1 MISRIKRNIYFLLVL
16 LPGLAGAA
24 TQVTDIEFASLQGDQ
39 FEIKLQFSE
48 QPPKANAYEIGN
60 RARLVVDFPG
70 VESSLPQKKYAL
82 DFENASAAVIISDGK
97 RTRLIVNL
105 NESIPFEID
114 SDSNSVTVRAG
125 AGAGVG
131 SSDSDTPAM
140 KAAASKVSTASDGP
154 LASSADG
161 SFDSSTNRSKA
172 NQFKRSGLAI
182 TDVDFRR
189 SEDGAGSIIIGL
201 SQPSVNVD
209 VDRSNDQ
216 IQLSF
221 YQTNLPDRFDRRLDV
236 LDFATPVKTVDS
248 KQEGTT
254 TTVTI
259 DASGQYD
266 YLAYQADGQ
275 YVVNIKPLSD
285 AEVEAQ
291 SKKFAFSG
299 ERLTL
304 DFQDIEVRSV
314 LQIIAEFTS
323 LNLVASDTVT
333 GNITLWLDD
342 VPWDQ
347 ALEIILKAKGLDKRR
362 EGNVLMVAP
371 AAEIAEQERLQVEAN
386 KQLQELAPL
395 ETAFVRIKYADAAEI
410 FELFT
415 ASRTDEGQSSG
426 GGREGNA
433 TTTILSERGSAIV
446 DERTNTIILTDTED
460 KINAFKRLID
470 EIDMPIKQ
478 VLIEA
483 RIVIANT
490 DFKKELGVTW
500 GLAGIDKLAG
510 GTVGSAFGDRTL
522 GFSGRRSGLA
532 PGAGVVETFKYS
544 ADEIEA
550 DDGADGLPGTADDG
564 PTTYTRNY
572 DIGLGDSL
580 AVDLGV
586 ANPTGSFSLGY
597 LTDNFLIDLELSA
610 LESDGFG
617 EIVSQPKVLTGDKQQ
632 AVIKSGT
639 EIAYQKA
646 TSSGATSI
654 EFKEAV
660 LQLEVTPQIT
670 PDNRIIM
677 DLLVSQDSVGAFT
690 PTGEP
695 SIDITQLET
704 QALVGNGQT
713 LVLGGIFQTE
723 EVNGTDK
730 VPLLGDLPFVG
741 KLFRN
746 ELRNIE
752 KREILIFIT
761 PKIIDDNLLDR

>member
-1 MISRIKRNIYFLLVL
+1 MISRIKCNIYFLLAL

-39 FEIKLQFSE
+39 FEIRLQFSE
-48 QPPKANAYEIGN
+48 QPPQANAYEIGN
-60 RARLVVDFPG
+60 PARLVVDFPG

-82 DFENASAAVIISDGK
+82 GFENANEAVIISDGS

-105 NESIPFEID
+105 NQSIPFEID
-114 SDSNSVTVRAG
+114 SENNSVTVRAG
-125 AGAGVG
+125 AGTKSTLSAQSNSLSEDG
-131 SSDSDTPAM
+131 SQLVRAP
-140 KAAASKVSTASDGP
+140 V
-154 LASSADG
+154 SSAQI
-161 SFDSSTNRSKA
+161 SSATNIA
-172 NQFKRSGLAI
+172 DAGQFKRNALAV

-189 SEDGAGSIIIGL
+189 SEDGSGSIVIGL
-201 SQPSVNVD
+201 SQHSVNVD
-209 VDRSNDQ
+209 INRSNHQ

-221 YQTNLPDRFDRRLDV
+221 YQTELPDQFDRRLDV
-236 LDFATPVKTVDS
+236 VDFATPVKTIDS
-248 KQEGTT
+248 KQVGTT

-275 YVVNIKPLSD
+275 YVVNIKPLTD
-285 AEVEAQ
+285 AEVEEQ
-291 SKKFAFSG
+291 SRKFAFNG

-347 ALEIILKAKGLDKRR
+347 ALEIILKAKGLDKRQ

-395 ETAFVRIKYADAAEI
+395 ETTFVRIKYADAAEI

-415 ASRTDEGQSSG
+415 ASRGDEGQSSS

-470 EIDMPIKQ
+470 EIDVPIKQ

-500 GLAGIDKLAG
+500 GLAGIEKLTG
-510 GTVGSAFGDRTL
+510 GTIGSPFGDKTL
-522 GFSGRRSGLA
+522 GFSGRRSGLT
-532 PGAGVVETFKYS
+532 PGAGVKETFTYS
-544 ADEIEA
+544 ADEIETD
-550 DDGADGLPGTADDG
+550 DDGI
-564 PTTYTRNY
+564 TTYTRNY

-586 ANPTGSFSLGY
+586 DNPTGSFSLGY

-695 SIDITQLET
+695 SIDITQIET

-730 VPLLGDLPFVG
+730 VPLLGDLPFLG

-746 ELRNIE
+746 DLRNIE

>member
-1 MISRIKRNIYFLLVL
+1 M
-16 LPGLAGAA
+16 
-24 TQVTDIEFASLQGDQ
+24 
-39 FEIKLQFSE
+39 
-48 QPPKANAYEIGN
+48 
-60 RARLVVDFPG
+60 
-70 VESSLPQKKYAL
+70 
-82 DFENASAAVIISDGK
+82 
-97 RTRLIVNL
+97 IVNL
-105 NESIPFEID
+105 TESAPFASATD
-114 SDSNSVTVRAG
+114 GNTVTLRVGADNSSGIANMSAQATR
-125 AGAGVG
+125 
-131 SSDSDTPAM
+131 
-140 KAAASKVSTASDGP
+140 AAAESGDFSTGGP
-154 LASSADG
+154 
-161 SFDSSTNRSKA
+161 
-172 NQFKRSGLAI
+172 AI
-182 TDVDFRR
+182 TEIDFRR
-189 SEDGAGSIIIGL
+189 GKDGSGTISIDL

-209 VDRSNDQ
+209 IDRNSSQ
-216 IQLSF
+216 ITLSF
-221 YQTNLPDRFDRRLDV
+221 YQTTLPERLDRRLDV
-236 LDFATPVKTVDS
+236 VDFATPVQTVDS
-248 KQEGTT
+248 KQEGSK
-254 TTVTI
+254 TVVAI
-259 DASGQYD
+259 EASGQYD

-285 AEVEAQ
+285 AEIAEQ
-291 SKKFAFSG
+291 SKKFAFNG

-304 DFQDIEVRSV
+304 NFQNIEVRSV

-323 LNLVASDTVT
+323 INLVASDTVT
-333 GNITLWLDD
+333 GSITLRLDN

-347 ALEIILKAKGLDKRR
+347 ALEIILKAKGLDKRQ

-371 AAEIAEQERLQVEAN
+371 SAEIAEQERLQVEAN

-395 ETAFVRIKYADAAEI
+395 ETAFVRIKYADAREV

-415 ASRTDEGQSSG
+415 ATRTEAGQAGG
-426 GGREGNA
+426 GGRDGNA
-433 TTTILSERGSAIV
+433 TNTILSERGSAIV

-460 KINAFKRLID
+460 KINEFRRLIG
-470 EIDMPIKQ
+470 EIDVPIKQ

-490 DFKKELGVTW
+490 DFKKELGATW

-510 GTVGSAFGDRTL
+510 DTTSSAFGDRTL
-522 GFSGRRSGLA
+522 GFSGRRSGLT
-532 PGAGVVETFKYS
+532 PGSGVKESFTYS
-544 ADEIEA
+544 ADEIER
-550 DDGADGLPGTADDG
+550 DDGIDGIAGTADDV
-564 PTTYTRNY
+564 TTYTRNY
-572 DIGLGDSL
+572 DFGLGDSL

-586 ANPTGSFSLGY
+586 SNPTGSFSLGY

-695 SIDITQLET
+695 SIDITQIKT

-723 EVNGTDK
+723 EVNGVDK
-730 VPLLGDLPFVG
+730 VPVLGDIPFLG
-741 KLFRN
+741 RLFRN
-746 ELRNIE
+746 DLRNVE

>member
-1 MISRIKRNIYFLLVL
+1 MISRIKCNIYFLLAL

-39 FEIKLQFSE
+39 FEIRLQFSE
-48 QPPKANAYEIGN
+48 QPPQANAYEIGN
-60 RARLVVDFPG
+60 PARLVVDFPG

-82 DFENASAAVIISDGK
+82 GFENANEAVIISDGS

-105 NESIPFEID
+105 NQSIPFEID
-114 SDSNSVTVRAG
+114 SENNSVTVRAG
-125 AGAGVG
+125 AGTKSILSAQ
-131 SSDSDTPAM
+131 SDSLTEDGSQLVRAPV
-140 KAAASKVSTASDGP
+140 ASAQI
-154 LASSADG
+154 SSA
-161 SFDSSTNRSKA
+161 TNIA
-172 NQFKRSGLAI
+172 DAGQFKRNALAV

-189 SEDGAGSIIIGL
+189 SEDGSGSIVIGL

-209 VDRSNDQ
+209 INRSNHQ

-221 YQTNLPDRFDRRLDV
+221 YQTELPDQFDRRLDV
-236 LDFATPVKTVDS
+236 VDFATPVKAIDS
-248 KQEGTT
+248 KQVGTT

-275 YVVNIKPLSD
+275 YVVNITPLTD
-285 AEVEAQ
+285 AEVEEQ
-291 SKKFAFSG
+291 SRKFAFNG

-314 LQIIAEFTS
+314 LQIIAKFTS

-347 ALEIILKAKGLDKRR
+347 ALEIILKAKGLDKRQ

-395 ETAFVRIKYADAAEI
+395 ETTFVRIKYADAAEI

-415 ASRTDEGQSSG
+415 ASRGDEGQSSS

-470 EIDMPIKQ
+470 EIDVPIKQ

-500 GLAGIDKLAG
+500 GLAGIEKLTG
-510 GTVGSAFGDRTL
+510 GTIGSPFGDKTL
-522 GFSGRRSGLA
+522 GFSGRRSGLT
-532 PGAGVVETFKYS
+532 PGAGVKETFTYS
-544 ADEIEA
+544 ADEIETD
-550 DDGADGLPGTADDG
+550 DDGI
-564 PTTYTRNY
+564 TTYTRNY

-586 ANPTGSFSLGY
+586 DNPTGSFSLGY

-617 EIVSQPKVLTGDKQQ
+617 EIFSQPKVLTGDKQQ

-695 SIDITQLET
+695 SIDITQIET

-730 VPLLGDLPFVG
+730 VPLLGDLPFLG

-746 ELRNIE
+746 DLRNIE

>member
-1 MISRIKRNIYFLLVL
+1 MSNLLGKQKMISRIKRNIYFLLAL
-16 LPGLAGAA
+16 LPGLASAA

-39 FEIKLQFSE
+39 FEIRLQFSE
-48 QPPKANAYEIGN
+48 QPPEANAYEIGN
-60 RARLVVDFPG
+60 PARLVVDFPG

-82 DFENASAAVIISDGK
+82 GFENANEAVIISDGSL
-97 RTRLIVNL
+97 TRLIVNL
-105 NESIPFEID
+105 NQSIPFEID
-114 SDSNSVTVRAG
+114 SENNSVTVRAG
-125 AGAGVG
+125 AGSNIGGSISSQSTSPTLSQTPSVEG
-131 SSDSDTPAM
+131 SSAPKS
-140 KAAASKVSTASDGP
+140 VTADEFERNA
-154 LASSADG
+154 LAV
-161 SFDSSTNRSKA
+161 
-172 NQFKRSGLAI
+172 

-189 SEDGAGSIIIGL
+189 GEDGSGSIVIGL
-201 SQPSVNVD
+201 SKPSVNVD
-209 VDRSNDQ
+209 IDRSNHQ

-221 YQTNLPDRFDRRLDV
+221 YQTDLPDQFDRRLDV
-236 LDFATPVKTVDS
+236 VDFATPVKTIDS

-275 YVVNIKPLSD
+275 YVVNIKPLTD
-285 AEVEAQ
+285 AEVEEQ
-291 SKKFAFSG
+291 SKKFAFNG

-347 ALEIILKAKGLDKRR
+347 ALEIILKAKGLDKRQ

-395 ETAFVRIKYADAAEI
+395 ETTFVRIKYADAAEI

-470 EIDMPIKQ
+470 EIDVPIKQ

-510 GTVGSAFGDRTL
+510 GTTSSAFGDRTL
-522 GFSGRRSGLA
+522 GFSGRRSGLT
-532 PGAGVVETFKYS
+532 PGAGVKESFTYS
-544 ADEIEA
+544 ADETEE
-550 DDGADGLPGTADDG
+550 DYGADGVEGGGDDG
-564 PTTYTRNY
+564 PTTYTRAF
-572 DIGLGDSL
+572 DFGLGDSL

-695 SIDITQLET
+695 SIDITQIET
-704 QALVGNGQT
+704 
-713 LVLGGIFQTE
+713 
-723 EVNGTDK
+723 
-730 VPLLGDLPFVG
+730 
-741 KLFRN
+741 
-746 ELRNIE
+746 
-752 KREILIFIT
+752 
-761 PKIIDDNLLDR
+761 

>member
-1 MISRIKRNIYFLLVL
+1 MSNLLGKQKMISRIKRNIYFLLAL
-16 LPGLAGAA
+16 LPGLASAA

-39 FEIKLQFSE
+39 FEIRLQFSE
-48 QPPKANAYEIGN
+48 QPPEANAYEIGN
-60 RARLVVDFPG
+60 PARLVVDFPG

-82 DFENASAAVIISDGK
+82 GFENANEAVIISDGS

-105 NESIPFEID
+105 NQSIPFEID
-114 SDSNSVTVRAG
+114 SENNSVTVRAG
-125 AGAGVG
+125 AGTGIKDAV
-131 SSDSDTPAM
+131 SSQSDSLAVVPQ
-140 KAAASKVSTASDGP
+140 VSGALGSANTAT
-154 LASSADG
+154 A
-161 SFDSSTNRSKA
+161 KE
-172 NQFKRSGLAI
+172 FKRNALAV

-189 SEDGAGSIIIGL
+189 GEDGSGSIVIGL
-201 SQPSVNVD
+201 SKPSVNVD
-209 VDRSNDQ
+209 IDRSNHQ

-221 YQTNLPDRFDRRLDV
+221 YQTELPDQFDRRLDV
-236 LDFATPVKTVDS
+236 VDFATPVKTIDS

-275 YVVNIKPLSD
+275 YVVNIKPLTD
-285 AEVEAQ
+285 AEVEEQ
-291 SKKFAFSG
+291 SKKFAFNG

-347 ALEIILKAKGLDKRR
+347 ALEIILKAKGLDKRQ

-395 ETAFVRIKYADAAEI
+395 ETTFVRIKYADAAEI

-415 ASRTDEGQSSG
+415 ASRSDEGQSSSG
-426 GGREGNA
+426 SREGNA

-470 EIDMPIKQ
+470 EIDVPIKQ

-510 GTVGSAFGDRTL
+510 GTIGSAFGDKTL
-522 GFSGRRSGLA
+522 GFSGRRSGLT
-532 PGAGVVETFKYS
+532 PGAGVKETFTYS
-544 ADEIEA
+544 ADEIETD
-550 DDGADGLPGTADDG
+550 DDGI
-564 PTTYTRNY
+564 TTYTRNF

-586 ANPTGSFSLGY
+586 DNPTGSFSLGY

-695 SIDITQLET
+695 SIDITQIET

-730 VPLLGDLPFVG
+730 VPLLGDLPFLG

-746 ELRNIE
+746 DLRNIE

>member
-1 MISRIKRNIYFLLVL
+1 MISRVKCCFLMLSL
-16 LPGLAGAA
+16 YCFSWSAA
-24 TQVTDIEFASLQGDQ
+24 AIDNRVTDIDFTSLSSDQ
-39 FEIKLQFSE
+39 FEISLQFSQRPP
-48 QPPKANAYEIGN
+48 QPKSYDIAEP
-60 RARLVVDFPG
+60 ARLVLDFAD
-70 VESSLPQKKYAL
+70 VQSQLAKKKYPL
-82 DFENASAAVIISDGK
+82 SFENARDAVVVSDGS

-105 NESIPFEID
+105 NESAPFITRIEGDRLMVKVGVDQSANATSAMPIASTYAQG
-114 SDSNSVTVRAG
+114 SDDRRADFTEL
-125 AGAGVG
+125 
-131 SSDSDTPAM
+131 S
-140 KAAASKVSTASDGP
+140 AALTG
-154 LASSADG
+154 
-161 SFDSSTNRSKA
+161 
-172 NQFKRSGLAI
+172 
-182 TDVDFRR
+182 VDFRR
-189 SEDGAGSIIIGL
+189 DAQGAGLIKLDL
-201 SQPSVNVD
+201 SDPAVNID
-209 VDRSNDQ
+209 INKTGSKIR
-216 IQLSF
+216 LEF
-221 YQTNLPDRFDRRLDV
+221 YQTELPDHLDRRLDV
-236 LDFATPVKTVDS
+236 VDFATPVTAIDTMQQGS
-248 KQEGTT
+248 
-254 TTVTI
+254 TTVVTI
-259 DASGQYD
+259 EAEGQYD
-266 YLAYQADGQ
+266 YLAYQADKQ
-275 YVVNIKPLSD
+275 YIVSVKPLTA
-285 AEVEAQ
+285 AEVELHN
-291 SKKFAFSG
+291 KKFDFTG
-299 ERLTL
+299 DRLSL
-304 DFQDIEVRSV
+304 NFQDIEVRSV
-314 LQIIAEFTS
+314 LQLIADFTS

-333 GNITLWLDD
+333 GSITLRLDK

-347 ALEIILKAKGLDKRR
+347 ALEIVLKAKGLDKRQ

-415 ASRTDEGQSSG
+415 ADDSQSGQSG
-426 GGREGNA
+426 GATEGNA
-433 TTTILSERGSAIV
+433 TTSILSERGSAIV
-446 DERTNTIILTDTED
+446 DQRTNTIILTDTEE
-460 KINAFKRLID
+460 KINEFKRLIS
-470 EIDMPIKQ
+470 EIDVPIKQ

-500 GLAGIDKLAG
+500 GLAGLDKLSG
-510 GTVGSAFGDRTL
+510 GQFSSASGDRSL
-522 GFSGRRSGLA
+522 GFSGRRSGLT
-532 PGAGVVETFKYS
+532 PGAGVVETFTYQ
-544 ADEIEA
+544 ADEVEV
-550 DDGADGLPGTADDG
+550 DDGPDGLPFTADDI
-564 PTTYTRNY
+564 TTVTQNY
-572 DIGLGDSL
+572 DFGLGDSL

-586 ANPTGSFSLGY
+586 SNPTGSFSLGY

-610 LESDGFG
+610 LESDGYG

-695 SIDITQLET
+695 SIDITQIET
-704 QALVGNGQT
+704 QALVGDGQT

-723 EVNGTDK
+723 EVKGTEK
-730 VPLLGDLPFVG
+730 VPMLGDIPFLG

-746 ELRNIE
+746 DLRNIE

>member
-1 MISRIKRNIYFLLVL
+1 MISRVKCCFLILSLYGFSWSAV
-16 LPGLAGAA
+16 AA
-24 TQVTDIEFASLQGDQ
+24 DNRVTDIDFTSLSSDQ
-39 FEIKLQFSE
+39 FEIGLQFL
-48 QPPKANAYEIGN
+48 QRPPEPKSYEIAEP
-60 RARLVVDFPG
+60 ARLVLDFAD
-70 VESSLPQKKYAL
+70 VQSQLAKKKYPL
-82 DFENASAAVIISDGK
+82 SFENARDAVVVSDGS

-105 NESIPFEID
+105 NESAPFVTRIEGDRLMVKVGADQTANATSTMPIASTYAQG
-114 SDSNSVTVRAG
+114 SDDRRVDFAELRA
-125 AGAGVG
+125 A
-131 SSDSDTPAM
+131 
-140 KAAASKVSTASDGP
+140 
-154 LASSADG
+154 L
-161 SFDSSTNRSKA
+161 
-172 NQFKRSGLAI
+172 

-189 SEDGAGSIIIGL
+189 DAQGAGLIKLDL
-201 SQPSVNVD
+201 SDPAVNID
-209 VDRSNDQ
+209 INKTGSKIR
-216 IQLSF
+216 LEF
-221 YQTNLPDRFDRRLDV
+221 YQTELPDHLDRRLDV
-236 LDFATPVKTVDS
+236 VDFATPVTAIDTVQQGS
-248 KQEGTT
+248 
-254 TTVTI
+254 TTVVTI
-259 DASGQYD
+259 EAEGQYD
-266 YLAYQADGQ
+266 YLAYQTDKQ
-275 YVVNIKPLSD
+275 YIVSVKPLTA
-285 AEVEAQ
+285 AEAELQ
-291 SKKFAFSG
+291 NKKFDFTG
-299 ERLTL
+299 DRLSL
-304 DFQDIEVRSV
+304 NFQDIEVRSV
-314 LQIIAEFTS
+314 LQLIADFTS

-333 GNITLWLDD
+333 GSITLRLDK

-347 ALEIILKAKGLDKRR
+347 ALEIVLKAKGLDKRQ

-415 ASRTDEGQSSG
+415 ADDSQSGQSG
-426 GGREGNA
+426 GATEGNA
-433 TTTILSERGSAIV
+433 TTSILSERGSAIV
-446 DERTNTIILTDTED
+446 DERTNTIILTDTEE
-460 KINAFKRLID
+460 KINEFKRLIS
-470 EIDMPIKQ
+470 EIDVPIKQ

-500 GLAGIDKLAG
+500 GLAGLDKLSG
-510 GTVGSAFGDRTL
+510 GQFSSASGDRSL
-522 GFSGRRSGLA
+522 GFSGRRSGLT
-532 PGAGVVETFKYS
+532 PGAGVVETFTYQ
-544 ADEIEA
+544 ADEIEV
-550 DDGADGLPGTADDG
+550 DDGPDGLPFTADDI
-564 PTTYTRNY
+564 TTVTQNY
-572 DIGLGDSL
+572 DFGLGDSL

-586 ANPTGSFSLGY
+586 SNPTGSFSLGY

-610 LESDGFG
+610 LESDGYG

-632 AVIKSGT
+632 AVIKSDT

-695 SIDITQLET
+695 SIDITQIET
-704 QALVGNGQT
+704 QALVGDGQT

-723 EVNGTDK
+723 EVKGTEK
-730 VPLLGDLPFVG
+730 VPMLGDIPFLG

-746 ELRNIE
+746 DLRNIE

>member
-1 MISRIKRNIYFLLVL
+1 MMSRIKRNMYFVLAL
-16 LPGLAGAA
+16 LPCFSWAA
-24 TQVTDIEFASLQGDQ
+24 NQITDIEFMSLQGEE
-39 FEIKLQFSE
+39 FEIRLQFSDE
-48 QPPKANAYEIGN
+48 PPQANAYEISN
-60 RARLVVDFPG
+60 PARLIVDFPN
-70 VESSLPQKKYAL
+70 VESNLAQKKYAL
-82 DFENASAAVIISDGK
+82 GFDNASDAVVVSDGS

-105 NESIPFEID
+105 TDSVPFEID
-114 SDSNSVTVRAG
+114 SNSKIVSVRVGQSDVDQSQADSVNSG
-125 AGAGVG
+125 ILPKQHK
-131 SSDSDTPAM
+131 SDRSVAEETSEARLGITDI
-140 KAAASKVSTASDGP
+140 DFRRG
-154 LASSADG
+154 ADG
-161 SFDSSTNRSKA
+161 SGT
-172 NQFKRSGLAI
+172 
-182 TDVDFRR
+182 
-189 SEDGAGSIIIGL
+189 IIIDL

-209 VDRSNDQ
+209 IDRS
-216 IQLSF
+216 IHAIRLSF
-221 YQTNLPDRFDRRLDV
+221 YQTELPERLDRRLDV
-236 LDFATPVKTVDS
+236 IDFATPVQTIDS
-248 KQEGTT
+248 KQDGSTASI
-254 TTVTI
+254 TI

-275 YVVNIKPLSD
+275 YIVNIKPLTD
-285 AEVEAQ
+285 TEVEEQ
-291 SKKFAFSG
+291 TKKFAFSG
-299 ERLTL
+299 DRLNL
-304 DFQDIEVRSV
+304 NFQNIEVRSV

-333 GNITLWLDD
+333 GSITLRLDN

-347 ALEIILKAKGLDKRR
+347 ALEIILKAKGLDKRQ

-426 GGREGNA
+426 GARDGNA
-433 TTTILSERGSAIV
+433 TTSILSERGNAIV

-460 KINAFKRLID
+460 KINAFKRLIN
-470 EIDMPIKQ
+470 EIDVPIKQ

-510 GTVGSAFGDRTL
+510 DTESRAFGDRTL
-522 GFSGRRSGLA
+522 GFSGRRSGFT
-532 PGAGVVETFKYS
+532 PGAGVKESFTYS
-544 ADEIEA
+544 ADEIET
-550 DDGADGLPGTADDG
+550 DDGIDGLPGTPDDV
-564 PTTYTRNY
+564 TTYTRNY
-572 DIGLGDSL
+572 DFGLGDSL

-695 SIDITQLET
+695 SIDITQIET

-730 VPLLGDLPFVG
+730 VPVLGDIPFLG

-746 ELRNIE
+746 DLRNVE

>member
-1 MISRIKRNIYFLLVL
+1 MSNLLGKQKMISRIKRNIYFLLAL
-16 LPGLAGAA
+16 LPGLASAA

-39 FEIKLQFSE
+39 FEIRLQFSE
-48 QPPKANAYEIGN
+48 QPPEANAYEIGN
-60 RARLVVDFPG
+60 PARLVVDFPG

-82 DFENASAAVIISDGK
+82 GFENANEAVIISDGS

-105 NESIPFEID
+105 NQSIPFEID
-114 SDSNSVTVRAG
+114 SENNSVTVRAG
-125 AGAGVG
+125 AGTGIKDAV
-131 SSDSDTPAM
+131 SSQSDSLAVVPQ
-140 KAAASKVSTASDGP
+140 VSGALGSANTAT
-154 LASSADG
+154 A
-161 SFDSSTNRSKA
+161 KE
-172 NQFKRSGLAI
+172 FKRNALAV

-189 SEDGAGSIIIGL
+189 GEDGSGSIVIGL
-201 SQPSVNVD
+201 SKPSVNVD
-209 VDRSNDQ
+209 IDRSNHQ

-221 YQTNLPDRFDRRLDV
+221 YQTELPDQFDRRLDV
-236 LDFATPVKTVDS
+236 VDFATPVKTIDS

-275 YVVNIKPLSD
+275 YVVNIKPLTD
-285 AEVEAQ
+285 AEVEEQ
-291 SKKFAFSG
+291 SKKFAFNG

-347 ALEIILKAKGLDKRR
+347 ALEIILKAKGLDKRQ

-395 ETAFVRIKYADAAEI
+395 ETTFVRIKYADAAEI

-415 ASRTDEGQSSG
+415 ASRSDEGQSSSG
-426 GGREGNA
+426 SREDNA

-470 EIDMPIKQ
+470 EIDVPIKQ

-510 GTVGSAFGDRTL
+510 GTIGSAFGDKTL
-522 GFSGRRSGLA
+522 GFSGRRSGLT
-532 PGAGVVETFKYS
+532 PGAGVKETFTYS
-544 ADEIEA
+544 ADEIETD
-550 DDGADGLPGTADDG
+550 DDGI
-564 PTTYTRNY
+564 TTYTRNF

-586 ANPTGSFSLGY
+586 DNPTGSFSLGY

-695 SIDITQLET
+695 SIDITQIET

-730 VPLLGDLPFVG
+730 VPLLGDLPFLG

-746 ELRNIE
+746 DLRNIE

>member
-1 MISRIKRNIYFLLVL
+1 VEDSQGKLKMISKIKRNLYVL
-16 LPGLAGAA
+16 LAILPTLAWGEV
-24 TQVTDIEFASLQGDQ
+24 QVKDIEFASLPGDQ
-39 FEIKLQFSE
+39 FEIKLMFSDT
-48 QPPKANAYEIGN
+48 PPAPKTYEIGN
-60 RARLVVDFPG
+60 PARVVMDFPG
-70 VESSLPQKKYAL
+70 VGSALSQKKYAL
-82 DFENASAAVIISDGK
+82 GFENARDAVVIADGS

-105 NESIPFEID
+105 TESAPFASATNGNTVTLRVGAD
-114 SDSNSVTVRAG
+114 NSSGIATMSAQATR
-125 AGAGVG
+125 
-131 SSDSDTPAM
+131 
-140 KAAASKVSTASDGP
+140 AAAESGDFSTGGP
-154 LASSADG
+154 
-161 SFDSSTNRSKA
+161 
-172 NQFKRSGLAI
+172 AI
-182 TDVDFRR
+182 TEIDFRR
-189 SEDGAGSIIIGL
+189 GKDGSGTISIDL

-209 VDRSNDQ
+209 IDRNSSQ
-216 IQLSF
+216 ITLSF
-221 YQTNLPDRFDRRLDV
+221 YQTTLPERLDRRLDV
-236 LDFATPVKTVDS
+236 VDFATPVQTVDS
-248 KQEGTT
+248 KQEGSK
-254 TTVTI
+254 TVI
-259 DASGQYD
+259 AIEASGQYD

-275 YVVNIKPLSD
+275 YVVTIKPLSD
-285 AEVEAQ
+285 AEIEEQ
-291 SKKFAFSG
+291 SKKFAFNG

-304 DFQDIEVRSV
+304 NFQNIEVRSV

-333 GNITLWLDD
+333 GSITLRLDN

-347 ALEIILKAKGLDKRR
+347 ALEIILKAKGLDKRQ

-371 AAEIAEQERLQVEAN
+371 SAEIAEQERLQVEAN

-395 ETAFVRIKYADAAEI
+395 ETAFVRIKYADAREV

-415 ASRTDEGQSSG
+415 ATRTEAGQTGG
-426 GGREGNA
+426 GGRDGNA
-433 TTTILSERGSAIV
+433 TNTILSERGSAIV

-460 KINAFKRLID
+460 KINEFRRLIG
-470 EIDMPIKQ
+470 EIDVPIKQ

-490 DFKKELGVTW
+490 DFKKELGATW

-510 GTVGSAFGDRTL
+510 DTTSSAFGDRTL
-522 GFSGRRSGLA
+522 GFSGRRSGLT
-532 PGAGVVETFKYS
+532 PGSGVKESFTYS
-544 ADEIEA
+544 ADEIER
-550 DDGADGLPGTADDG
+550 DDGIDGIAGTADDV
-564 PTTYTRNY
+564 TTYTRNY
-572 DIGLGDSL
+572 DFGLGDSL

-586 ANPTGSFSLGY
+586 SNPTGSFSLGY

-695 SIDITQLET
+695 SIDITQIKT

-723 EVNGTDK
+723 EVKGVDK
-730 VPLLGDLPFVG
+730 VPVLGDIPFLG
-741 KLFRN
+741 RLFRN
-746 ELRNIE
+746 DLRNVE

>member
-1 MISRIKRNIYFLLVL
+1 MISRIKCNIYFLLAL

-39 FEIKLQFSE
+39 FEIRLQFSE
-48 QPPKANAYEIGN
+48 QPPQANAYEIGN
-60 RARLVVDFPG
+60 PARLVVDFPG

-82 DFENASAAVIISDGK
+82 GFENANEAVIISDGS

-105 NESIPFEID
+105 NQSIPFEID
-114 SDSNSVTVRAG
+114 SENNSVTVRAG
-125 AGAGVG
+125 AGTKSTLSAQSNSLSEDG
-131 SSDSDTPAM
+131 SQLVRAP
-140 KAAASKVSTASDGP
+140 V
-154 LASSADG
+154 SSAQI
-161 SFDSSTNRSKA
+161 SSATNIA
-172 NQFKRSGLAI
+172 DAGQFKRNALAV

-189 SEDGAGSIIIGL
+189 SEDGSGSIVIGL

-209 VDRSNDQ
+209 INRSNHQ

-221 YQTNLPDRFDRRLDV
+221 YQTELPDQFDRRLDV
-236 LDFATPVKTVDS
+236 VDFATPVKAIDS
-248 KQEGTT
+248 KQVGTT

-275 YVVNIKPLSD
+275 YVVNITPLTD
-285 AEVEAQ
+285 AEVEEQ
-291 SKKFAFSG
+291 SRKFAFNG

-347 ALEIILKAKGLDKRR
+347 ALEIILKAKGLDKRQ

-395 ETAFVRIKYADAAEI
+395 ETTFVRIKYADAAEI

-415 ASRTDEGQSSG
+415 ASRGDEGQSSS

-470 EIDMPIKQ
+470 EIDVPIKQ

-500 GLAGIDKLAG
+500 GLAGIEKLTG
-510 GTVGSAFGDRTL
+510 GTIGSPFGDKTL
-522 GFSGRRSGLA
+522 GFSGRRSGLT
-532 PGAGVVETFKYS
+532 PGAGVKETFTYS
-544 ADEIEA
+544 ADEIETD
-550 DDGADGLPGTADDG
+550 DDGI
-564 PTTYTRNY
+564 TTYTRNY

-586 ANPTGSFSLGY
+586 DNPTGSFSLGY

-695 SIDITQLET
+695 SIDITQIET

-730 VPLLGDLPFVG
+730 VPLLGDLPFLG

-746 ELRNIE
+746 DLRNIE

>member
-1 MISRIKRNIYFLLVL
+1 MISRIKCNIYFLLAL

-39 FEIKLQFSE
+39 FEIRLQFSE
-48 QPPKANAYEIGN
+48 QPPQANAYEIGN
-60 RARLVVDFPG
+60 PARLVVDFPG

-82 DFENASAAVIISDGK
+82 GFENANEAVIISDGS

-105 NESIPFEID
+105 NQSIPFEID
-114 SDSNSVTVRAG
+114 SENNSVTVRAG
-125 AGAGVG
+125 AGTKSILSAQSNSLSEDG
-131 SSDSDTPAM
+131 SQLVRAP
-140 KAAASKVSTASDGP
+140 V
-154 LASSADG
+154 SSAQI
-161 SFDSSTNRSKA
+161 SSATNIA
-172 NQFKRSGLAI
+172 DAGQFKRNALAV

-189 SEDGAGSIIIGL
+189 SEDGSGSIVIGL

-209 VDRSNDQ
+209 INRSNHQ

-221 YQTNLPDRFDRRLDV
+221 YQTELPDQSDRRLDV
-236 LDFATPVKTVDS
+236 VDFATPVKTIDS
-248 KQEGTT
+248 KQVGTT

-275 YVVNIKPLSD
+275 YVVNIKPLTD
-285 AEVEAQ
+285 AEVEEQ
-291 SKKFAFSG
+291 SRKFAFNG

-347 ALEIILKAKGLDKRR
+347 ALEIILKAKGLDKRQ

-395 ETAFVRIKYADAAEI
+395 ETTFVRIKYADAAEI

-415 ASRTDEGQSSG
+415 ASRGDEGQSSS

-470 EIDMPIKQ
+470 EIDVPIKQ

-500 GLAGIDKLAG
+500 SLAGIEKLTG
-510 GTVGSAFGDRTL
+510 GTIGSPFGDKTL
-522 GFSGRRSGLA
+522 GFSGRRSGLT
-532 PGAGVVETFKYS
+532 PGAGVKETFTYS
-544 ADEIEA
+544 ADEIETD
-550 DDGADGLPGTADDG
+550 DDGI
-564 PTTYTRNY
+564 TTYTRNY

-586 ANPTGSFSLGY
+586 DNPTGSFSLGY

-695 SIDITQLET
+695 SIDITQIET

-730 VPLLGDLPFVG
+730 VPLLGDLPFLG

-746 ELRNIE
+746 DLRNIE

>member
-1 MISRIKRNIYFLLVL
+1 MSNLLGKQKMISRIKRNIYFLLAL
-16 LPGLAGAA
+16 LPGLANAA

-39 FEIKLQFSE
+39 FEIRLQFSE
-48 QPPKANAYEIGN
+48 KPPEANAYEIGN
-60 RARLVVDFPG
+60 PARLVVDFPG
-70 VESSLPQKKYAL
+70 VESSLSQKKYAL
-82 DFENASAAVIISDGK
+82 GFENANEAVIISDGS

-105 NESIPFEID
+105 NQSIPFEID
-114 SDSNSVTVRAG
+114 SENNSVTVRAG
-125 AGAGVG
+125 AGSNIGG
-131 SSDSDTPAM
+131 SISSQSTSPALSQ
-140 KAAASKVSTASDGP
+140 APSVEGSGAP
-154 LASSADG
+154 SSATADE
-161 SFDSSTNRSKA
+161 
-172 NQFKRSGLAI
+172 FKRNALAV

-189 SEDGAGSIIIGL
+189 GEDGSGSIVIGL
-201 SQPSVNVD
+201 SKPSVNVD
-209 VDRSNDQ
+209 IDRSNHQ

-221 YQTNLPDRFDRRLDV
+221 YQTDLPDQFDRRLDV
-236 LDFATPVKTVDS
+236 VDFATPVKTIDS

-275 YVVNIKPLSD
+275 YVVNIKPLTD
-285 AEVEAQ
+285 AEVEEQ
-291 SKKFAFSG
+291 SKKFAFNG

-347 ALEIILKAKGLDKRR
+347 ALEIILKAKGLDKRQ

-395 ETAFVRIKYADAAEI
+395 ETTFVRIKYADAAEI

-470 EIDMPIKQ
+470 EIDVPIKQ

-510 GTVGSAFGDRTL
+510 GTTSSAFGDRTL
-522 GFSGRRSGLA
+522 GFSGRRSGLT
-532 PGAGVVETFKYS
+532 PGAGVKESFTYS
-544 ADEIEA
+544 ADETEV
-550 DDGADGLPGTADDG
+550 DYGADGVVGGGDDG
-564 PTTYTRNY
+564 PTTYTRAF
-572 DIGLGDSL
+572 DFGLGDSL

-695 SIDITQLET
+695 SIDITQIET

-741 KLFRN
+741 RLFRN

>member
-1 MISRIKRNIYFLLVL
+1 MRW
-16 LPGLAGAA
+16 
-24 TQVTDIEFASLQGDQ
+24 QC
-39 FEIKLQFSE
+39 
-48 QPPKANAYEIGN
+48 
-60 RARLVVDFPG
+60 VVA
-70 VESSLPQKKYAL
+70 KKYAL
-82 DFENASAAVIISDGK
+82 GFENARDAVVIADGS

-105 NESIPFEID
+105 TESAPFASATD
-114 SDSNSVTVRAG
+114 GNTVTLRVGADNSSGIANMSAQATR
-125 AGAGVG
+125 
-131 SSDSDTPAM
+131 
-140 KAAASKVSTASDGP
+140 AAAESGDFSTGGP
-154 LASSADG
+154 
-161 SFDSSTNRSKA
+161 
-172 NQFKRSGLAI
+172 AI
-182 TDVDFRR
+182 TEIDFRR
-189 SEDGAGSIIIGL
+189 GKDGSGTISIDL

-209 VDRSNDQ
+209 IDRNSSQ
-216 IQLSF
+216 ITLSF
-221 YQTNLPDRFDRRLDV
+221 YQTTLPERLDRRLDV
-236 LDFATPVKTVDS
+236 VDFATPVQTVAS
-248 KQEGTT
+248 KQEGSK
-254 TTVTI
+254 TVVAI
-259 DASGQYD
+259 EASGQYY
-266 YLAYQADGQ
+266 YLAYQADVQ

-285 AEVEAQ
+285 AEIAEQ
-291 SKKFAFSG
+291 SKKFAFNG

-304 DFQDIEVRSV
+304 NFQNIEVRSV

-323 LNLVASDTVT
+323 INLVASDTVT
-333 GNITLWLDD
+333 GSITLRLDN

-347 ALEIILKAKGLDKRR
+347 ALEIILKAKGLDKRQ

-371 AAEIAEQERLQVEAN
+371 SAEIAEQERLQVEAN

-395 ETAFVRIKYADAAEI
+395 ETAFVRIKYADAREV

-415 ASRTDEGQSSG
+415 ATRTEAGQAGG
-426 GGREGNA
+426 GGRDGNA
-433 TTTILSERGSAIV
+433 TNTILSERGSAIV

-460 KINAFKRLID
+460 KINEFRRLIG
-470 EIDMPIKQ
+470 EIDVPIKQ

-490 DFKKELGVTW
+490 DFKKELGATW

-510 GTVGSAFGDRTL
+510 DTTSSAFGDRTL
-522 GFSGRRSGLA
+522 GFSGRRSGLT
-532 PGAGVVETFKYS
+532 PGSGVKESFTYS
-544 ADEIEA
+544 ADEIER
-550 DDGADGLPGTADDG
+550 DDGIDGIAGTADDV
-564 PTTYTRNY
+564 TTYTRNY
-572 DIGLGDSL
+572 DFGLGDSL

-586 ANPTGSFSLGY
+586 SNPTGSFSLGY

-695 SIDITQLET
+695 SIDITQIKT

-723 EVNGTDK
+723 EVKGVDK
-730 VPLLGDLPFVG
+730 VPVLGDIPFLG
-741 KLFRN
+741 RLFRN
-746 ELRNIE
+746 DLRNVE

>member
-1 MISRIKRNIYFLLVL
+1 MQSQ
-16 LPGLAGAA
+16 LA
-24 TQVTDIEFASLQGDQ
+24 
-39 FEIKLQFSE
+39 K
-48 QPPKANAYEIGN
+48 
-60 RARLVVDFPG
+60 
-70 VESSLPQKKYAL
+70 KKYPL
-82 DFENASAAVIISDGK
+82 SFENARDAVVVSDGS

-105 NESIPFEID
+105 NESAPFITRIE
-114 SDSNSVTVRAG
+114 SDRLMVKVGADQTANATSAMPIASTYAQGSDDRRADFTEL
-125 AGAGVG
+125 
-131 SSDSDTPAM
+131 S
-140 KAAASKVSTASDGP
+140 AALTG
-154 LASSADG
+154 
-161 SFDSSTNRSKA
+161 
-172 NQFKRSGLAI
+172 
-182 TDVDFRR
+182 VDFRR
-189 SEDGAGSIIIGL
+189 DAQGAGLIKLDL
-201 SQPSVNVD
+201 SDPAVNID
-209 VDRSNDQ
+209 INKTGSKIR
-216 IQLSF
+216 LEF
-221 YQTNLPDRFDRRLDV
+221 YQTELPDHLDRRLDV
-236 LDFATPVKTVDS
+236 VDFATPVTAIDTMQLGS
-248 KQEGTT
+248 
-254 TTVTI
+254 TTVVTI
-259 DASGQYD
+259 EAEGQYD
-266 YLAYQADGQ
+266 YLAYQADKQ
-275 YVVNIKPLSD
+275 YMVSVKPLTA
-285 AEVEAQ
+285 AEVELHN
-291 SKKFAFSG
+291 KKFDFTG
-299 ERLTL
+299 DRLSL
-304 DFQDIEVRSV
+304 NFQDIEVRSV
-314 LQIIAEFTS
+314 LQLIADFTS

-333 GNITLWLDD
+333 GSITLRLDK

-347 ALEIILKAKGLDKRR
+347 ALEIVLKAKGLDKRQ

-415 ASRTDEGQSSG
+415 ADDSQSGQSG
-426 GGREGNA
+426 GATEGNA
-433 TTTILSERGSAIV
+433 TTSILSERGSAIV
-446 DERTNTIILTDTED
+446 DERTNTIILTDTEE
-460 KINAFKRLID
+460 KINEFKRLIS
-470 EIDMPIKQ
+470 EIDVPIKQ

-500 GLAGIDKLAG
+500 GLAGLDKLSG
-510 GTVGSAFGDRTL
+510 GQFSSASGDRSL
-522 GFSGRRSGLA
+522 GFSGRRSGLT
-532 PGAGVVETFKYS
+532 PGAGVVETFTYQ
-544 ADEIEA
+544 ADEVEV
-550 DDGADGLPGTADDG
+550 DDGPDGLPFTADDI
-564 PTTYTRNY
+564 TTVTQNY
-572 DIGLGDSL
+572 DFGLGDSL

-586 ANPTGSFSLGY
+586 SNPTGSFSLGY

-610 LESDGFG
+610 LESDGYG

-695 SIDITQLET
+695 SIDITQIET
-704 QALVGNGQT
+704 QALVGDGQT

-723 EVNGTDK
+723 EVKGTEK
-730 VPLLGDLPFVG
+730 VPMLGDIPFLG

-746 ELRNIE
+746 DLRNIE

>member
-1 MISRIKRNIYFLLVL
+1 MISRIKCNIYFLLAL

-39 FEIKLQFSE
+39 FEIRLQFSE
-48 QPPKANAYEIGN
+48 QPPQANAYEIGN
-60 RARLVVDFPG
+60 PARLVVDFPG

-82 DFENASAAVIISDGK
+82 GFENANEAVIISDGS

-105 NESIPFEID
+105 NQSIPFEID
-114 SDSNSVTVRAG
+114 SENNSVTVRAG
-125 AGAGVG
+125 AGTKSTLSAQSNSLSEDGAQLVRA
-131 SSDSDTPAM
+131 PV
-140 KAAASKVSTASDGP
+140 ASAQI
-154 LASSADG
+154 SSA
-161 SFDSSTNRSKA
+161 TNIDDA
-172 NQFKRSGLAI
+172 GQFKRNALAV

-189 SEDGAGSIIIGL
+189 SEDGSGSIVIGL

-209 VDRSNDQ
+209 INRSNHQ

-221 YQTNLPDRFDRRLDV
+221 YQTELPDQSDRRLDV
-236 LDFATPVKTVDS
+236 VDFATPVKTIDS
-248 KQEGTT
+248 KQVGTT

-275 YVVNIKPLSD
+275 YVVNIKPLTD
-285 AEVEAQ
+285 AEVEEQ
-291 SKKFAFSG
+291 SRKFAFNG

-347 ALEIILKAKGLDKRR
+347 ALEIILKAKGLDKRQ

-395 ETAFVRIKYADAAEI
+395 ETTFVRIKYADAAEI

-415 ASRTDEGQSSG
+415 ASRGDEGQSSS

-470 EIDMPIKQ
+470 EIDVPIKQ

-500 GLAGIDKLAG
+500 GLAGIEKLTG
-510 GTVGSAFGDRTL
+510 GTIGSPFGDKTL
-522 GFSGRRSGLA
+522 GFSGRRSGLT
-532 PGAGVVETFKYS
+532 PGAGVKETFTYS
-544 ADEIEA
+544 ADEIETD
-550 DDGADGLPGTADDG
+550 DDGI
-564 PTTYTRNY
+564 TTYTRNY

-586 ANPTGSFSLGY
+586 DNPTGSFSLGY

-695 SIDITQLET
+695 SIDITQIET

-730 VPLLGDLPFVG
+730 VPLLGDLPFLG

-746 ELRNIE
+746 DLRNIE

>member
-1 MISRIKRNIYFLLVL
+1 
-16 LPGLAGAA
+16 
-24 TQVTDIEFASLQGDQ
+24 
-39 FEIKLQFSE
+39 
-48 QPPKANAYEIGN
+48 
-60 RARLVVDFPG
+60 
-70 VESSLPQKKYAL
+70 
-82 DFENASAAVIISDGK
+82 
-97 RTRLIVNL
+97 LIVNL
-105 NESIPFEID
+105 TESAPFASATD
-114 SDSNSVTVRAG
+114 GNTVTLRVGADNSSGIANMSAQATR
-125 AGAGVG
+125 
-131 SSDSDTPAM
+131 
-140 KAAASKVSTASDGP
+140 AAAESGDFSTGGP
-154 LASSADG
+154 
-161 SFDSSTNRSKA
+161 
-172 NQFKRSGLAI
+172 AI
-182 TDVDFRR
+182 TEIDFRR
-189 SEDGAGSIIIGL
+189 GKDGSGTISIDL

-209 VDRSNDQ
+209 IDRNSSQ
-216 IQLSF
+216 ITLSF
-221 YQTNLPDRFDRRLDV
+221 YQTTLPERLDRRLDV
-236 LDFATPVKTVDS
+236 VDFATPVQTVDS
-248 KQEGTT
+248 KQEGSK
-254 TTVTI
+254 TVVAI
-259 DASGQYD
+259 EASGQYD

-285 AEVEAQ
+285 AEIAEQ
-291 SKKFAFSG
+291 SKKFAFNG

-304 DFQDIEVRSV
+304 NFQNIEVRSV

-333 GNITLWLDD
+333 GSITLRLDN

-347 ALEIILKAKGLDKRR
+347 ALEIILKAKGLDKRQ

-371 AAEIAEQERLQVEAN
+371 SAEIAEQERLQVEAN

-395 ETAFVRIKYADAAEI
+395 ETAFVRIKYADAREV

-415 ASRTDEGQSSG
+415 AARIEAGQAG
-426 GGREGNA
+426 GGSRDGNA
-433 TTTILSERGSAIV
+433 TNTILSERGSAIV

-460 KINAFKRLID
+460 KINEFRRLIG
-470 EIDMPIKQ
+470 EIDVPSKQ

-490 DFKKELGVTW
+490 DFKKELGATW

-510 GTVGSAFGDRTL
+510 NKTSSAFGDRTL
-522 GFSGRRSGLA
+522 GFSGRRSGLT
-532 PGAGVVETFKYS
+532 PGAGVKESFTYS
-544 ADEIEA
+544 ADEIER
-550 DDGADGLPGTADDG
+550 DDGIDGIAGTADDV
-564 PTTYTRNY
+564 TTYTRNY
-572 DIGLGDSL
+572 DFGLGDSL

-586 ANPTGSFSLGY
+586 SNPTGSFSLGY

-610 LESDGFG
+610 LESDGFV

-695 SIDITQLET
+695 SIDITQIKT

-723 EVNGTDK
+723 EVKGVDK
-730 VPLLGDLPFVG
+730 VPVLGDIPFLG
-741 KLFRN
+741 RLFRN
-746 ELRNIE
+746 DLRNVE

>member
-1 MISRIKRNIYFLLVL
+1 MISRIKCNIYFLLAL

-39 FEIKLQFSE
+39 FEIRLQFSE
-48 QPPKANAYEIGN
+48 QPPQANAYEIGN
-60 RARLVVDFPG
+60 PARLVVDFPG

-82 DFENASAAVIISDGK
+82 GFENANEAVIISDGS

-105 NESIPFEID
+105 NQSIPFEID
-114 SDSNSVTVRAG
+114 SENNSVTVRAG
-125 AGAGVG
+125 AGTKSILSAQ
-131 SSDSDTPAM
+131 SDSLTEDGSQLVRAPV
-140 KAAASKVSTASDGP
+140 ASAQI
-154 LASSADG
+154 SSA
-161 SFDSSTNRSKA
+161 TNIA
-172 NQFKRSGLAI
+172 DAGQFKRNALAV

-189 SEDGAGSIIIGL
+189 SEDGSGSIVIGL

-209 VDRSNDQ
+209 INRSNHQ

-221 YQTNLPDRFDRRLDV
+221 YQTELPDQFDRRLDV
-236 LDFATPVKTVDS
+236 VDFATPVKAIDS
-248 KQEGTT
+248 KQVGTT

-275 YVVNIKPLSD
+275 YVVNITPLTD
-285 AEVEAQ
+285 AEVEEQ
-291 SKKFAFSG
+291 SRKFAFNG

-347 ALEIILKAKGLDKRR
+347 ALEIILKAKGLDKRQ

-395 ETAFVRIKYADAAEI
+395 ETTFVRIKYADAAEI

-415 ASRTDEGQSSG
+415 ASRGDEGQSSS

-470 EIDMPIKQ
+470 EIDVPIKQ

-500 GLAGIDKLAG
+500 GLAGIEKLTG
-510 GTVGSAFGDRTL
+510 GTIGSPFGDKTL
-522 GFSGRRSGLA
+522 GFSGRRSGLT
-532 PGAGVVETFKYS
+532 PGAGVKETFTYS
-544 ADEIEA
+544 ADEIETD
-550 DDGADGLPGTADDG
+550 DDGI
-564 PTTYTRNY
+564 TTYTRNY

-586 ANPTGSFSLGY
+586 DNPTGSFSLGY

-695 SIDITQLET
+695 SIDITQIET

-730 VPLLGDLPFVG
+730 VPLLGDLPFLG

-746 ELRNIE
+746 DLRNIE

>member
-1 MISRIKRNIYFLLVL
+1 MISRIKKLYLLLVI
-16 LPGLAGAA
+16 LPGFAWGEV
-24 TQVTDIEFASLQGDQ
+24 QVTDIEFAALPGEQ
-39 FEIKLQFSE
+39 FEIKLLFSE
-48 QPPKANAYEIGN
+48 KPPQPKAYEISN
-60 RARLVVDFPG
+60 PARLILDFPG
-70 VESSLPQKKYAL
+70 VGSRLAEKKYTL
-82 DFENASAAVIISDGK
+82 GFENASDAVIIADGS
-97 RTRLIVNL
+97 RTRLVVNL
-105 NESIPFEID
+105 TESAPFKTNI
-114 SDSNSVTVRAG
+114 SGNSMTLRVGVDGAARFAG
-125 AGAGVG
+125 RQASSGVE
-131 SSDSDTPAM
+131 SFTDNLS
-140 KAAASKVSTASDGP
+140 ASD
-154 LASSADG
+154 LNV
-161 SFDSSTNRSKA
+161 TE
-172 NQFKRSGLAI
+172 
-182 TDVDFRR
+182 VDFRR
-189 SEDGAGSIIIGL
+189 GKDGSGTISIGL

-209 VDRSNDQ
+209 IERDNSE
-216 IQLSF
+216 IKLSF
-221 YQTNLPDRFDRRLDV
+221 YQTDLPERLDRRLDV
-236 LDFATPVKTVDS
+236 IDFATPVQTIDTV
-248 KQEGTT
+248 QEGSTT
-254 TTVTI
+254 TITI
-259 DASGQYD
+259 EASGQYD

-285 AEVEAQ
+285 AELEEQ

-304 DFQDIEVRSV
+304 NFQNIEVRSV

-333 GNITLWLDD
+333 GSITLRLDN

-347 ALEIILKAKGLDKRR
+347 ALEIILKAKGLDKRQ

-395 ETAFVRIKYADAAEI
+395 ETAFVRIKYADAGEI

-415 ASRTDEGQSSG
+415 ARSAETGQSG
-426 GGREGNA
+426 GGAREGNA
-433 TTTILSERGSAIV
+433 TNTILSERGSAIV
-446 DERTNTIILTDTED
+446 DERTNTIILTDTEE
-460 KINAFKRLID
+460 KINEFKRLIS
-470 EIDMPIKQ
+470 EIDVPIKQ

-500 GLAGIDKLAG
+500 GLAGIDKLSG
-510 GTVGSAFGDRTL
+510 GQFSSASGDRTL
-522 GFSGRRSGLA
+522 GFSGRRSGLT
-532 PGAGVVETFKYS
+532 PGAGVVETFTYS
-544 ADEIEA
+544 ADEV
-550 DDGADGLPGTADDG
+550 DTTGPDGQAGTADDV
-564 PTTYTRNY
+564 TVVTQNY
-572 DIGLGDSL
+572 DFGLGDSL

-586 ANPTGSFSLGY
+586 ADAAGSFSLGY

-639 EIAYQKA
+639 EIAFQKA
-646 TSSGATSI
+646 TSSGATSV

-695 SIDITQLET
+695 SIDITQIQT

-723 EVNGTDK
+723 EVNGTEK
-730 VPLLGDLPFVG
+730 VPLLGDMPFLG
-741 KLFRN
+741 RLFRN
-746 ELRNIE
+746 DLRNIE

-761 PKIIDDNLLDR
+761 PKIIDDSLLDR

>member
-1 MISRIKRNIYFLLVL
+1 MISRIKRNIYFLLAL
-16 LPGLAGAA
+16 LPALAGAA

-39 FEIKLQFSE
+39 FEIRLQFSE
-48 QPPKANAYEIGN
+48 QPPETNAYEIGN
-60 RARLVVDFPG
+60 PARLIVDFPG
-70 VESSLPQKKYAL
+70 VESSLSQKKYAL
-82 DFENASAAVIISDGK
+82 GFENANEAVIISDGS

-105 NESIPFEID
+105 NQSVPFEIN
-114 SDSNSVTVRAG
+114 SDNNSVTVRAG
-125 AGAGVG
+125 AGAGIETSLSSRSDSLAAVASRVALSPG
-131 SSDSDTPAM
+131 SSTTNTAVT
-140 KAAASKVSTASDGP
+140 AAP
-154 LASSADG
+154 EQSAV
-161 SFDSSTNRSKA
+161 A
-172 NQFKRSGLAI
+172 V

-189 SEDGAGSIIIGL
+189 GEDGSGSIHISL

-209 VDRSNDQ
+209 IDRSNHQ

-221 YQTNLPDRFDRRLDV
+221 YQTELPDQFDRRLDV
-236 LDFATPVKTVDS
+236 VDFATPVKTIDS

-254 TTVTI
+254 ATVTI

-275 YVVNIKPLSD
+275 YVVNIKPLTD
-285 AEVEAQ
+285 AEVEEQ

-347 ALEIILKAKGLDKRR
+347 ALEIILKAKGLDKRQ

-395 ETAFVRIKYADAAEI
+395 ETTFVRIKYADAAEI

-415 ASRTDEGQSSG
+415 ASRSDEGQSSG

-470 EIDMPIKQ
+470 EIDVPIKQ

-510 GTVGSAFGDRTL
+510 STTSSAFGDRTL

-532 PGAGVVETFKYS
+532 PGAGVKESFTYS
-544 ADEIEA
+544 ADEIET
-550 DDGADGLPGTADDG
+550 DDGADGVPGGGDDG
-564 PTTYTRNY
+564 PTTYTR
-572 DIGLGDSL
+572 DFDFGLGDSL

-695 SIDITQLET
+695 SIDITQIET

-730 VPLLGDLPFVG
+730 VPMLGDLPLLG

-746 ELRNIE
+746 DLRNIE

>member
-1 MISRIKRNIYFLLVL
+1 MISRIKCNIYFLLAL

-39 FEIKLQFSE
+39 FEIRLQFSE
-48 QPPKANAYEIGN
+48 QPPQANAYEIGN
-60 RARLVVDFPG
+60 PARLVVDFPG

-82 DFENASAAVIISDGK
+82 GFENANEAVIISDGS

-105 NESIPFEID
+105 NQSIPFEID
-114 SDSNSVTVRAG
+114 SENNSVTVRAG
-125 AGAGVG
+125 AGTKSILSAQSNSLSEDG
-131 SSDSDTPAM
+131 SQLVRAP
-140 KAAASKVSTASDGP
+140 V
-154 LASSADG
+154 SSAQI
-161 SFDSSTNRSKA
+161 SSATNIA
-172 NQFKRSGLAI
+172 DAGQFKRNALAV

-189 SEDGAGSIIIGL
+189 SEDGSGSIVIGL

-209 VDRSNDQ
+209 INRSNHQ

-221 YQTNLPDRFDRRLDV
+221 YQTELPDQFDRRLDV
-236 LDFATPVKTVDS
+236 VDFATPVKTIDS
-248 KQEGTT
+248 KQVGTT

-275 YVVNIKPLSD
+275 YVVNIKPLTD
-285 AEVEAQ
+285 AEVEEQ
-291 SKKFAFSG
+291 SRKFAFNG

-347 ALEIILKAKGLDKRR
+347 ALEIILKAKGLDKRQ

-395 ETAFVRIKYADAAEI
+395 ETTFVRIKYADAAEI

-415 ASRTDEGQSSG
+415 ASRGDEGQSSS

-470 EIDMPIKQ
+470 EIDVPIKQ

-500 GLAGIDKLAG
+500 GLAGIEKLTG
-510 GTVGSAFGDRTL
+510 GTIGSPFGDKTL
-522 GFSGRRSGLA
+522 GFSGRRSGLT
-532 PGAGVVETFKYS
+532 PGAGVKETFTYS
-544 ADEIEA
+544 ADEIETD
-550 DDGADGLPGTADDG
+550 DDGI
-564 PTTYTRNY
+564 TTYTRNY

-586 ANPTGSFSLGY
+586 DNPTGSFSLGY

-695 SIDITQLET
+695 SIDITQIET

-730 VPLLGDLPFVG
+730 VPLLGDLPFLG

-746 ELRNIE
+746 DLRNIE